1 MGRGKVRRAGLIA
14 ACVIAVVAIHDFAV
28 PHGRGIAARGAIFAI
43 DEYRAHLSK
52 RVAPVA
58 RCRFKPG
65 CSFYGRE
72 SIRKY
77 GFLRGSAR
85 AAWRIARCGPWTKA
99 GTVDPP

>member
-1 MGRGKVRRAGLIA
+1 MGRGKGRRAGLIA
-14 ACVIAVVAIHDFAV
+14 AAILAIIVVHDLAV
-28 PHGRGIAARGAIFAI
+28 PHGRGFAARGAIFAI
-43 DEYRAHLSK
+43 DEYRAHLTPHVK
-52 RVAPVA
+52 KIA

-65 CSFYGRE
+65 CSYYGRE

-85 AAWRIARCGPWTKA
+85 AAWRIARCGPWTPA